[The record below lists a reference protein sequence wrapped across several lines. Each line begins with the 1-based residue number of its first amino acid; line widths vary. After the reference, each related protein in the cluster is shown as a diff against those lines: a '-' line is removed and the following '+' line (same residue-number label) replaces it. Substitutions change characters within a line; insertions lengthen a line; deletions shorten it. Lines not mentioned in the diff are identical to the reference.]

1 MNTDVKKMNKAE
13 LAKMLNINFGEVKK
27 TNKSLADRIVYTA
40 KSYKAD
46 EKSVT
51 KKDLLDLVNEV
62 SESLGDKFL
71 LEAPAEKSE
80 IPKVESQT
88 KKLKAKSSKKDEGQ
102 KPEKKSEPEEE
113 KPEEEP
119 EEEKKPVEKKSSK
132 KLEKKSAVNPH
143 AFVLADTFSDT
154 LTLEDGSQYEIAH
167 DIKNMADLMK
177 AYDNEETVVFAMYWT
192 KRHLSQFGYFN
203 NEFEAPKEFPLD
215 LDIASCIYVSEEGV
229 VSYATSLYTEACYM
243 FLPKDFEEVDGIR
256 FSGGIEFQIYRKVEE
271 PEEE

>member
-13 LAKMLNINFGEVKK
+13 LAKVLNLNFGEVKK

-62 SESLGDKFL
+62 SESLGDKLL

-80 IPKVESQT
+80 TPKVESQT

-102 KPEKKSEPEEE
+102 KPEAE
-113 KPEEEP
+113 PEEEP
-119 EEEKKPVEKKSSK
+119 EEEKKPAGKKSTNKDSS
-132 KLEKKSAVNPH
+132 KKSAVNPREL
-143 AFVLADTFSDT
+143 VLAETFSDT
-154 LTLEDGSQYEIAH
+154 ITLDDGSQYEIAH
-167 DIKNMADLMK
+167 DIKSMADLMK
-177 AYDNEETVVFAMYWT
+177 SYDNDETVVFAMYWT
-192 KRHLSQFGYFN
+192 KRHLNQFGYFHGD
-203 NEFEAPKEFPLD
+203 FETPKDGFPLD
-215 LDIASCIYVSEEGV
+215 LDLASCIYVSEDGV

-243 FLPKDFEEVDGIR
+243 FFPKDFEEVDGIR
-256 FSGGIEFQIYRKVEE
+256 FSGGVEFQIYRKVEE
-271 PEEE
+271 PEEEE

>member
-1 MNTDVKKMNKAE
+1 MNTTDVKKMNKAE
-13 LAKMLNINFGEVKK
+13 LAKVLNINFGEVKK
-27 TNKSLADRIVYTA
+27 TDKSLADRIVYTA

-62 SESLGDKFL
+62 SESLGDKLL

-80 IPKVESQT
+80 PPKVESQT
-88 KKLKAKSSKKDEGQ
+88 KKLKAKSKKDEGQ
-102 KPEKKSEPEEE
+102 KPEKKSE
-113 KPEEEP
+113 PEEEP

-143 AFVLADTFSDT
+143 AFVLAETFSDT
-154 LTLEDGSQYEIAH
+154 ITLEDGSQYEIAH
-167 DIKNMADLMK
+167 DIKNMKNLMT
-177 AYDNEETVVFAMYWT
+177 AYDNEETIVFAMYWT

>member
-13 LAKMLNINFGEVKK
+13 LAKVLNLNFGEVKK

-62 SESLGDKFL
+62 SESLGDKLL

-80 IPKVESQT
+80 TPKVESQT

-102 KPEKKSEPEEE
+102 KPEAEL
-113 KPEEEP
+113 EEEP
-119 EEEKKPVEKKSSK
+119 EEEKKPAGKKSTNKDSS
-132 KLEKKSAVNPH
+132 KKSAVNPREL
-143 AFVLADTFSDT
+143 VLAETFSDT
-154 LTLEDGSQYEIAH
+154 ITLDDGSQYEIAH
-167 DIKNMADLMK
+167 DIKSMADLMK
-177 AYDNEETVVFAMYWT
+177 SYDNDETVVFAMYWT
-192 KRHLSQFGYFN
+192 KRHLNQFGYFHGD
-203 NEFEAPKEFPLD
+203 FETPKDGFPLD
-215 LDIASCIYVSEEGV
+215 LDLASCIYVSEDGV

-243 FLPKDFEEVDGIR
+243 FFPKDFEEVDGIR
-256 FSGGIEFQIYRKVEE
+256 FSGGVEFQIYRKVEE
-271 PEEE
+271 PEEEE